1 MDRLLN
7 TLSQSLTAVWAFKL
21 RTFFCVVSVAIGIS
35 AITIIVAATEGAYKK
50 AFDIVD
56 TFGPDSIMIASGS
69 DESRATGQREKTLT
83 LEDVTRIQVQFST
96 AYLVTPMTA
105 AGMQT
110 LSYGNNRYS
119 SIVFG
124 SSADYSRTW
133 TWPVVEGSDFT
144 EEDIRR
150 FANVALIGHEA
161 MNQLFG
167 EEDPVGKYITV
178 RNLPVQVVGVLL
190 ERGSTLGGSHIDD
203 RIVMPIT
210 TVMKKL
216 QGEEKYVNGIRVR
229 FEDQENLDNRVEEL
243 QLFLREIHGIPAGQP
258 DDFRIFSPKDII
270 KFLVAIT
277 GSLVAFIGIVGI
289 ISLVVAGFV
298 LANLFLLS
306 VRERS
311 REIGIRRSF
320 GARRRDILV
329 QFLAEAVIVTTLGG
343 LIGYAIGIVSAEL
356 LQYVAQFP
364 IHFSWRAF
372 AVGLVL
378 SWMVGVGFGLQPASR
393 AANLKPIEA
402 IRG

>member
-1 MDRLLN
+1 MDRLFN